1 MVEPFIICGN
11 INVEKASDT
20 KKSRLGT
27 FLWKLH
33 PTNLIE
39 LPHQHV
45 KINIKSNETENSII
59 HFFLIRAVKI
69 LTTIKNFFWH
79 AFLYGTRMKLLVI
92 FFGCFH
98 KTENTV
104 LIFWYMHFLKKT
116 RHCIEC
122 SIVFRIASTHTKIIY
137 TNMHLNI
144 KRYQLEE
151 THDSNFSF

>member
-1 MVEPFIICGN
+1 MVRIVEPFIICGN
-11 INVEKASDT
+11 INVEKTSDT

-69 LTTIKNFFWH
+69 LTTIKNFFSTCFSLWDKDEIARYIFCMFSQNWKH
-79 AFLYGTRMKLLVI
+79 DANILIYAFSEKNRYCIKCSLSWIHIQILYIQT
-92 FFGCFH
+92 
-98 KTENTV
+98 
-104 LIFWYMHFLKKT
+104 
-116 RHCIEC
+116 CI
-122 SIVFRIASTHTKIIY
+122 SI
-137 TNMHLNI
+137 
-144 KRYQLEE
+144 
-151 THDSNFSF
+151 

>member
-1 MVEPFIICGN
+1 MKQTKDISWDSCLRIKVWQIIHTLNNWMVRIVEPFIICGN
-11 INVEKASDT
+11 INVEKTSDT

-45 KINIKSNETENSII
+45 KINIKSNKTENSII

-69 LTTIKNFFWH
+69 LTTIKNFFRH

-92 FFGCFH
+92 FFACFH
-98 KTENTV
+98 KTENTM
-104 LIFWYMHFLKKT
+104 LIFSYMHFLKK
-116 RHCIEC
+116 ID
-122 SIVFRIASTHTKIIY
+122 IA
-137 TNMHLNI
+137 
-144 KRYQLEE
+144 
-151 THDSNFSF
+151 

>member
-1 MVEPFIICGN
+1 MVRMVEPFIICGN
-11 INVEKASDT
+11 INVEKTSDT

-69 LTTIKNFFWH
+69 LTTIKNFFSTCFSLWDKDEIARYIFCMFSQNWKH
-79 AFLYGTRMKLLVI
+79 DANILIYAFSKNVSYWMKCSLV
-92 FFGCFH
+92 F
-98 KTENTV
+98 KN
-104 LIFWYMHFLKKT
+104 
-116 RHCIEC
+116 
-122 SIVFRIASTHTKIIY
+122 IASTHKKLYIQTCMLI
-137 TNMHLNI
+137 
-144 KRYQLEE
+144 
-151 THDSNFSF
+151 